1 MMKYRLSI
9 QLYKLYNANNGNEN
23 ENWIDLNFQQ
33 NFNDRNNYVQIFDT
47 SRLMIGRN
55 TIVNRFKCLNNTID
69 YDWLNLSLDTFKV
82 RCKLKFLNY
91 KN

>member
-1 MMKYRLSI
+1 MKECMIYT
-9 QLYKLYNANNGNEN
+9 KEN